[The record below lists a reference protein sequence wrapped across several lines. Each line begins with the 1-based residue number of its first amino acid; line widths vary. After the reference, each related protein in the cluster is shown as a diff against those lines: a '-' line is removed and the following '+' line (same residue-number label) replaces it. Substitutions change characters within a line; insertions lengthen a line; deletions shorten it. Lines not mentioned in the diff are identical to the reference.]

1 MVKLKLQFQNQ
12 KLKIVFVADVQC
24 RDNTKWL
31 NKIANDWG
39 ATGVCLRIFWGHVD
53 TNSVPGADNWSI
65 LDNTIRTITENRFNN
80 KKLDIYLRV
89 CMGLQKPFWV
99 SPTNFRFD
107 MDDFQ
112 IKYDNS
118 IYDHQDYETGIRKSK
133 RYPLNFNSP
142 NSQVFMKNF
151 LNEVLEHIDTV
162 FPDSIKSRIIEVVP
176 TFGTSDEDEY
186 PNTVMCGYSTYENEE
201 FINYLKVKYRAN
213 LSSLNAIWNL
223 EDDSKNIESWSAI
236 IPEKYFW
243 HTYNNSKYLYPN
255 ENVD

>member
-1 MVKLKLQFQNQ
+1 MYDYFIKPIENRFLTTALFFIILTNFYLLLGQTETAISESKF
-12 KLKIVFVADVQC
+12 KIVFVADV
-24 RDNTKWL
+24 RVGANMKWL

-53 TNSVPGADNWSI
+53 TDSVPGADNWSI

-89 CMGLQKPFWV
+89 CMGLQKPVWV

-118 IYDHQDYETGIRKSK
+118 IYDHQDYETGIRKSE

-176 TFGTSDEDEY
+176 TFRY
-186 PNTVMCGYSTYENEE
+186 
-201 FINYLKVKYRAN
+201 K
-213 LSSLNAIWNL
+213 
-223 EDDSKNIESWSAI
+223 
-236 IPEKYFW
+236 
-243 HTYNNSKYLYPN
+243 
-255 ENVD
+255 